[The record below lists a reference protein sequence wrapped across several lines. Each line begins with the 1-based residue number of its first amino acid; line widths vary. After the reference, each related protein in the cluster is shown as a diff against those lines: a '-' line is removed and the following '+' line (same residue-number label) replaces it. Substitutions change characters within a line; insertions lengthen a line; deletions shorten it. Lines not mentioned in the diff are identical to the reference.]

1 MIEKLIEYSIRNRFL
16 VMFLAGALT
25 VWAVYAVL
33 NTPMDAIPDLAEN
46 QIIVFTDWM
55 GRSPREIEDQI
66 TYPLS
71 LKLQG
76 LAGVKTVRSSSEF
89 NFSMIAIVFEDN
101 VDFYFARQRVLERL
115 TLAGT
120 FLPEGVVPYLAP
132 DATALGQIF
141 WYTLE
146 GGDLEPGRRWALQKY
161 YVGPE
166 INSVPGVAE
175 VGTVGGMPQEYQ
187 VDVDP
192 NALRAFG
199 ITLGELYSAIA
210 QSNSAVGGR
219 VVQKNNAEYLIRS
232 IGWIEDTKDIE
243 DTVITEQSGTPIY
256 VKNVATVQLGTQFRR
271 SVFEKNGSEV
281 VGGAVVMRYGEN
293 PLAVTDRI
301 KQKIQDLQ
309 PGLPEGVRIA
319 AAYDRTRLIHGAID
333 NLKDVMFHEILI
345 ASAAILLIL
354 MHVRS
359 VLVIC
364 ITLPLSVLFSFLQ
377 MWLLRRLHIIDIQAN
392 IMSLSGITISIGI
405 LVDQAIVMVENA
417 THHLKEKFGNQW
429 VTGDTREIVIRA
441 CRTVGRPIFFS
452 VMIILL
458 SFIPVFAMS
467 GREGKYFHPM
477 AFTKSLAMIGV
488 ALISVTVVPALIP
501 TFIKGRLRGEEENWI
516 VRSFIGIYKPLLTWF
531 LPRRNLVMWMFAAL
545 LLLAIG
551 LFPLQAVFGLG
562 AAHYYWRIFFFLTLA
577 VVITLTVAFTRG
589 LQWQA
594 LSFAT
599 LVVIGLWAYG
609 FPKIGVEFMPA
620 LNEETTVDMATGV
633 PRASVT
639 ETADDLKARNALL
652 RQFPEVESVI
662 GKSGRAD
669 TPTDP
674 APLEMIE
681 SFVNYRPKELWPK
694 RAIKFEDAE
703 RQVRIMLA
711 NLEERGFVLPAP
723 EAEERDALANE
734 AAMGA
739 IGQFDDSMR
748 LLALER
754 YREFERELAPVLTR
768 FVIAETVRRVRT
780 AGHLGW
786 SPGDAE
792 EEGVIDQLAHELT
805 PAHGSWLAKNP
816 VLEDVT
822 RITQAVAE
830 RLAQRKAFKSWWELT
845 EVSLNNLKDAKVPA
859 DVLSRLKPMIGKRFD
874 NEEDY
879 LAGLKEVLP
888 ESELAEQ
895 QAELLKQAAGGVTP
909 ADALELR
916 AGPVKK
922 VFRAVTE
929 TLGAKPK
936 TFAGEL
942 LQAVGMRRM
951 DLWEKQIHEKINW
964 ELFDRGV
971 ETFTWA
977 ALEEIGKAAKGRALL
992 GDAPRGN
999 EYASFVEQTTRARN
1013 GKPHDAK
1020 VLDPF
1025 VALRQ
1030 EFEKPFAKWLFL
1042 WRRTPGPKGDLL
1054 QEIDTVAQVPGW
1066 SNIWTQPIQNR
1077 VDMLATGVRTQIGVK
1092 VFGPDLETINHSCK
1106 EIEQALK
1113 PIRGAQNVVAEP
1125 VMGKGYL
1132 EIKIDRQKA
1141 ARYGVRIGDIQDTI
1155 EVALGGRII
1164 TQTVEGRDRFP
1175 VRLRYARDFRE
1186 DEENVKRLLVSRG
1199 GMAGLP
1205 RMADKGEMAASAEA
1219 MRAAPPAMSPS
1230 DDFGGSASASGPLQ
1244 IPLSELADVRIVEGP
1259 AMIKSE
1265 NGRLRNY
1272 VMLNVRGDRDIV
1284 GFVEEAQRVVAQK
1297 VKLPPAVHLEWSGEF
1312 EHQVRAAKTLRIIF
1326 PAVIVLIF
1334 VILYLTYKDF
1344 MDAALMMLAVPE
1356 ALAGGVFFQFLF
1368 PKIKALDWSAPPE
1381 PFSVAIW
1388 VGYIAAFGMAT
1399 ETGIIML
1406 VYLREAIEKRGGLE
1420 NIKSLGE
1427 LRQAVIEGAVH
1438 RLRPKLLTEG
1448 VAIIAL
1454 APMLFAKGVGSEIIS
1469 TMALPVLG
1477 GLLIADEVV
1486 DIFLPVRFYWVR
1498 RARWLKLQDE
1508 KRKAAVNATPSGAV
1522 LPAPALMA

>member
-16 VMFLAGALT
+16 VMFLAAALT
-25 VWAVYAVL
+25 VWAFYAVL
-33 NTPMDAIPDLAEN
+33 NTPVDAIPDLAEN

-76 LAGVKTVRSSSEF
+76 LAGVKAVRSSSEF

-146 GGDLEPGRRWALQKY
+146 GGNLEPGPRWALQKY

-187 VDVDP
+187 IDVDP
-192 NALRAFG
+192 NALRAYG

-243 DTVITEQSGTPIY
+243 DTVITERNGTPIY

-271 SVFEKNGSEV
+271 SVFEKDGSEV

-309 PGLPEGVRIA
+309 PGLPEGVRIV

-333 NLKDVMFHEILI
+333 NLKEVMFHEILI

-354 MHVRS
+354 MHIRS

-392 IMSLSGITISIGI
+392 IMSLAGITISIGI

-417 THHLKEKFGNQW
+417 THHLKEKFGDQW

-477 AFTKSLAMIGV
+477 AFTKSLAMVGV

-501 TFIKGRLRGEEENWI
+501 IFIKGRLRGEEENWI

-594 LSFAT
+594 LSFAS
-599 LVVIGLWAYG
+599 LLAIGLCAYD

-620 LNEETTVDMATGV
+620 LNEGTTVDMATSV

-694 RAIKFEDAE
+694 RAIKYDDAVK
-703 RQVRIMLA
+703 QVRVMLA
-711 NLEERGFVLPAP
+711 TLEERGYVLPAP
-723 EAEERDALANE
+723 DAEERDALVNE

-739 IGQFDDSMR
+739 VGQFDDSMR
-748 LLALER
+748 MLALQR
-754 YREFERELAPVLTR
+754 YREFEQELAPVLTR
-768 FVIAETVRRVRT
+768 FVIAETIRRVRL
-780 AGHLGW
+780 AGHLTWASGA
-786 SPGDAE
+786 SE
-792 EEGVIDQLAHELT
+792 EEAMIDQLTQELT
-805 PAHGSWLAKNP
+805 PTRGSWLAKNP

-822 RITQAVAE
+822 RITQVVAE
-830 RLAQRKAFKSWWELT
+830 RLAQRKAFKTWWELT
-845 EVSLNNLKDAKVPA
+845 EASLDNLKDAKVPEA
-859 DVLSRLKPMIGKRFD
+859 LLSRLKPLMVKRFD
-874 NEEDY
+874 NEGDF
-879 LAGLKEVLP
+879 LASLREVLP
-888 ESELAEQ
+888 ESEITEHQ
-895 QAELLKQAAGGVTP
+895 TELLKQAAGGVTP
-909 ADALELR
+909 ADALELK
-916 AGPVKK
+916 AGPAQK
-922 VFRAVTE
+922 VFRAVAA
-929 TLGAKPK
+929 TLGAKGQ
-936 TFAGEL
+936 TFGGEVFK
-942 LQAVGMRRM
+942 AFENRRM
-951 DLWEKQIHEKINW
+951 NLWEERIHKNINW

-977 ALEEIGKAAKGRALL
+977 ALEEIGRAAKGRALL
-992 GDAPRGN
+992 GDAPHGN
-999 EYASFVEQTTRARN
+999 EYAAFVEQTTRARN
-1013 GKPHDAK
+1013 DKPHDAK
-1020 VLDPF
+1020 VLEPF
-1025 VALRQ
+1025 IALRQ

-1092 VFGPDLETINHSCK
+1092 VFGPDSATINYVCK

-1113 PIRGAQNVVAEP
+1113 PIPGAQNVVAEQ
-1125 VMGKGYL
+1125 VWGKGYL

-1155 EVALGGRII
+1155 EVALGGRVI

-1186 DEENVKRLLVSRG
+1186 DEENVKRLLVSRS
-1199 GMAGLP
+1199 GMAGP
-1205 RMADKGEMAASAEA
+1205 SRMADKGGMSAAAEAIRSPSSGMAPSDGFEASASE
-1219 MRAAPPAMSPS
+1219 
-1230 DDFGGSASASGPLQ
+1230 SGPLQ

-1297 VKLPPAVHLEWSGEF
+1297 VKLPPGVHLEWSGEF

-1368 PKIKALDWSAPPE
+1368 PKFKALDWSAPPE

-1448 VAIIAL
+1448 VAIVAI
-1454 APMLFAKGVGSEIIS
+1454 APMLFSTGVGSEIIS
-1469 TMALPVLG
+1469 AMALPVLG

-1498 RARWLKLQDE
+1498 RARWLKLQEE
-1508 KRKAAVNATPSGAV
+1508 KRKATANDTLSGAV
-1522 LPAPALMA
+1522 SPAPALVS